1 MIGCVNDRYKGP
13 PLPNP
18 WATRQYGQATP
29 GPEEEPDHLADEC
42 PGLLKWVPGLPVSFC
57 NERFRNT
64 PVFDPEGKLPSN
76 NVDDNCPDIL
86 KWLCGAPEGPH
97 KKPEWDPQSG
107 DPRKKK
113 SSVDGNFFADVGE
126 GSEEPF
132 DVSTL
137 TGSESLWGDS
147 ASAGS
152 WETRPSLGND
162 PSLVA
167 SVGPDLGEFNS
178 AGGAFDIASAG
189 GGLSVFMNDGGNF
202 DVATTGETN
211 LSPDGDLSA
220 LYDGTA
226 NGDLWALNDVT
237 PDGELG
243 EFGEVTADR
252 QLWALD
258 YEGTS
263 GDISA
268 TTLGGGDEHLFTV
281 GGGDEDLFA
290 TTLGGGDED
299 LFATTLGGDEDLFA
313 GFSRRSPRDFRF

>member
-1 MIGCVNDRYKGP
+1 MPHPWPRLVSAEEVISRVIGCVNDRYNGP

-18 WATRQYGQATP
+18 WATRQYGLEKP
-29 GPEEEPDHLADEC
+29 GPYKEPDHLLDYC
-42 PGLLKWVPGLPVSFC
+42 PGPGPLILLPVQFC

-64 PVFDPEGKLPSN
+64 PVFDPEGKLPN
-76 NVDDNCPDIL
+76 NDLP
-86 KWLCGAPEGPH
+86 GPRETPEL
-97 KKPEWDPQSG
+97 DPQSG

-113 SSVDGNFFADVGE
+113 SSVDGNFFANVDE

-137 TGSESLWGDS
+137 QGSETLWDS

-152 WETRPSLGND
+152 WETLPSLGD
-162 PSLVA
+162 DLSLVA

-189 GGLSVFMNDGGNF
+189 GDPSVFMNDGGNF

-211 LSPDGDLSA
+211 LSPDGDVLA

-226 NGDLWALNDVT
+226 NGDLWALNDLT
-237 PDGELG
+237 ADGELG
-243 EFGEVTADR
+243 AFNDVPADE

-258 YEGTS
+258 YEGPS
-263 GDISA
+263 GDTSA
-268 TTLGGGDEHLFTV
+268 TTLGGGDEHLFT
-281 GGGDEDLFA
+281 
-290 TTLGGGDED
+290 LGSGDED